1 MKNYKFLITPLAITL
16 IIAMDQMSKLF
27 LIQYLKSIQGM
38 KISLLS
44 FLDLVFSWNYGISFG
59 LMSNYYQ
66 YGNKALLIANSC
78 ILIYIFYL
86 LCQSKQKLEILGFA
100 CVIGGAIGN
109 LIDRV
114 IHGAVFD
121 FIRVYYEEYYF
132 PVFNIADSF
141 ISIGAFLII
150 IATITAIKPSS
161 TK

>member
-86 LCQSKQKLEILGFA
+86 LCKSKQKLEILGFA
-100 CVIGGAIGN
+100 FLHPLKPYIPNGI
-109 LIDRV
+109 LIKVDNYSEENNSFNDINIIESPYWPERAFH
-114 IHGAVFD
+114 IHTQHPLELTVNYLF
-121 FIRVYYEEYYF
+121 
-132 PVFNIADSF
+132 
-141 ISIGAFLII
+141 
-150 IATITAIKPSS
+150 
-161 TK
+161 